1 MGENIK
7 ILQTL
12 MIVVYMGIS
21 TYFDFRWKRIPWW
34 IQGMGVI
41 FLCIYSTMQGGAPG
55 TELLLSVV
63 PGIVLLGLSFVT
75 KESIGYGDGVTMMI
89 VGGMIGLRNCV
100 WVICISLV
108 MISVVGIVLMIIKRA
123 SGKTRIPYIPFMF
136 AAESLLLLGVVP

>member
-55 TELLLSVV
+55 IELLLSVV
-63 PGIVLLGLSFVT
+63 PGIVMLGLSFVT

-108 MISVVGIVLMIIKRA
+108 MISIVGIVLMIIKRA

>member
-34 IQGMGVI
+34 IQGTGVI